1 MSNDRKKTPYPLR
14 MTDEVKEWITKRAK
28 DNDRTVHA
36 ELSRILREVK
46 EAEEQKETKDA

>member
-46 EAEEQKETKDA
+46 EAEEAEKQKA